1 MSYTTLLNI
10 PLVNLTQ
17 SDLLSRLTH
26 GVLITPNVDQMV
38 KLQKDRE
45 FYEIVRKAEWV
56 VCDSKILYLCSKLT
70 KHPLK
75 TYIPGSSFFPAF
87 CDYHKD
93 DENCRIFLLGAMD
106 GVALKAQQRI
116 NERIGRNI
124 IVGAYSPSYGFEKK
138 DDENTQI
145 YKMIN
150 ESGAN
155 VVLVGVGC
163 PKQEKWIDAHKTQMP
178 NVNIWMALGATI
190 DFEAGNVKRAP
201 KFFQKFA
208 LEWLYRFFQEP
219 KRMFRRYF
227 IDDPVFFW
235 HFMKQLLGLY
245 KNPFDTLPH
254 DDRKADNKQY
264 QPHNQI

>member
-1 MSYTTLLNI
+1 MSTLLNI
-10 PLVNLTQ
+10 PLANLTHSELLQ
-17 SDLLSRLTH
+17 SLNS
-26 GVLITPNVDQMV
+26 GVLITPNVDQLV

-45 FYEIVRKAEWV
+45 FYEIVKKAEWV

-70 KHPLK
+70 KQPLK

-87 CDYHKD
+87 YEYHKN

-106 GVALKAQQRI
+106 GVAQKAMENI
-116 NERIGRNI
+116 NKKVGRQI
-124 IVGAYSPSYGFEKK
+124 VVGAYSPSYGFENK
-138 DDENTQI
+138 DDENEQI
-145 YKMIN
+145 VKMIN
-150 ESGAN
+150 ESNAN

-163 PKQEKWIDAHKTQMP
+163 PKQEKWIDAHKAQMQ

-201 KFFQKFA
+201 KIFQKLA

-235 HFMKQLLGLY
+235 HFFKQLLGLY
-245 KNPFDTLPH
+245 KNPFDQ
-254 DDRKADNKQY
+254 KE
-264 QPHNQI
+264 